1 MKYSYMSFS
10 TQSLDLAEMLEVA
23 GRYGYDG
30 IEPRLDAEHAH
41 GIEVDASQE
50 YRDAVKAQVEA
61 TGIELAC
68 LATSLTYA
76 DPGKTEAM
84 IADTHERIDLAGDL
98 GVKTVRVFG
107 GVIPEGVSR
116 EQAIDLLVE
125 SLSGVADHAE
135 ERGVVMCV
143 ETHDDWCD
151 PAHVAAVMSRV
162 DRPGIAVN
170 WDIMHSV
177 RTGVATIEA
186 SFEAL
191 RPWIRHVHIHDGL
204 GSGVQF
210 APIGTGDID
219 HRRALELLSSA
230 GFAGY
235 LSGEW
240 IGWEEHDIHL
250 PRELA
255 TMKRYEKE
263 LS

>member
-10 TQSLDLAEMLEVA
+10 TQSLDLAGMLEVA
-23 GRYGYDG
+23 ERYGYDG
-30 IEPRLDAEHAH
+30 IEPRLDAKHIH

-50 YRDAVKAQVEA
+50 YRDAVKVQVEA

-76 DPGKTEAM
+76 DPGETDSM
-84 IADTHERIDLAGDL
+84 IAQTHERIDLAGDL
-98 GVKTVRVFG
+98 GVKTMRVFG
-107 GVIPEGVSR
+107 GVIPEGIDR
-116 EQAIDLLVE
+116 EQAIDLLAE
-125 SLSGVADHAE
+125 SLSCVADHAE
-135 ERGVVMCV
+135 DRGVILCI

-151 PAHVAAVMSRV
+151 PAHVATVMTRV
-162 DRPGIAVN
+162 NRPSIAVN

-177 RTGVATIEA
+177 RTGVATIEE
-186 SFEAL
+186 SFEVL
-191 RPWIRHVHIHDGL
+191 RLWIRHVHIHDGI
-204 GSGVQF
+204 GTGVQF

-240 IGWEEHDIHL
+240 IGWEAHDIHL

-255 TMKRYEKE
+255 TMKRYERE